1 VSKNP
6 QLTAE
11 LQGMYGGK
19 CQLCLWDPRSVYG
32 DAICEGHHI
41 VWLSRGG
48 EDLLTNLVLLCPNHH
63 RAVHRTD
70 SPLDFG
76 DMAFDFGTHR
86 EGLRVNRHLGGEAA

>member
-1 VSKNP
+1 
-6 QLTAE
+6 
-11 LQGMYGGK
+11 M
-19 CQLCLWDPRSVYG
+19 CLWDPRAEYG
-32 DAICEGHHI
+32 DWICEAHHI

-48 EDLLTNLVLLCPNHH
+48 EDALTNLVLLCPNHH

-86 EGLRVNRHLGGEAA
+86 EGLRVNRHLGVQSGET